1 MIETTKIDYITNNT
15 NAKLLLL
22 IVIISNILLL
32 MQIYIY
38 SIYFNSTILNHFI
51 GWFFVSVICFS
62 SRPIQSISTSSAHF
76 LDP

>member
-32 MQIYIY
+32 MQIHIY
-38 SIYFNSTILNHFI
+38 SIYFNSTILNHSI
-51 GWFFVSVICFS
+51 G
-62 SRPIQSISTSSAHF
+62 
-76 LDP
+76 

>member
-1 MIETTKIDYITNNT
+1 MIENTKIDYVTNNT

-51 GWFFVSVICFS
+51 G
-62 SRPIQSISTSSAHF
+62 
-76 LDP
+76 